1 LRTSV
6 AVSGGSF
13 ERSGTGTGLIRASSA
28 RTGCATARR
37 STAHSAGDNNDSR
50 VFGIANPGFRREKD
64 AQFTRCAGPLSDRA
78 RGGEFG
84 PSRIPARRGP
94 LIDCGGAAAGDAM
107 SGHNQFELLRTK
119 RFAPFFATQALG
131 AFNDNAFRNA
141 MIVLVG
147 FHMGLDESAVGF
159 YSSLAP
165 ALFILPF
172 FLFSAT
178 AGQLAEKFEKT
189 RIIRFVKLFE
199 IAAMALAA
207 IGFHLHSLWLMLTV
221 LFLMGLHS
229 TLFGP
234 IKYAILPQALAPEEL
249 VGGNAL
255 VETGTSLAILIGM
268 IAGGSA
274 MAGYGASAASILVLA
289 IALLGY
295 LVCRAIPPA
304 PATAPELRFNWNPFT
319 ETVQV
324 LGFVAKNRTVF
335 NSVLG
340 ISWFWFFGG
349 VFTMQLPNY
358 TKIFLGGTESVSILV
373 LALFS
378 IGVGAG
384 SLLCEKMSGRKVEIG
399 LVPFGSI
406 GLTLFGVDLYFA
418 RPAATPLHDLSALGF
433 LAAPGSWRIVLDFL
447 LVGVFAGFYIVPLFA
462 LVQSRA
468 KRSELS
474 RVIAG
479 NNIVN
484 ALLIVAAAVFGIGLA
499 AAGLTIPQIFLVTA
513 ILNAAV
519 AIYIY
524 TLVPEFLM
532 RFLSWI
538 LVNLLYRIEVDG
550 ADHVPDEGAALL
562 VCNHVSYMDALIVG
576 ACVRRP
582 ARFVMYYRIF
592 NIPVL
597 RFIFRTAKAIPIAG
611 RKEDPA
617 LLARAFDE
625 VDRALADGE
634 LVCIFPEGGLTRDGE
649 IAPFRPG
656 VREILARRA
665 VPVVPIALRGL
676 WGSVFSRRD
685 SALGRARLPRRF
697 RARIGVAFGPAVPPA
712 DATAAML
719 QERVSALRGDQA

>member
-1 LRTSV
+1 M
-6 AVSGGSF
+6 
-13 ERSGTGTGLIRASSA
+13 
-28 RTGCATARR
+28 
-37 STAHSAGDNNDSR
+37 
-50 VFGIANPGFRREKD
+50 P
-64 AQFTRCAGPLSDRA
+64 
-78 RGGEFG
+78 
-84 PSRIPARRGP
+84 
-94 LIDCGGAAAGDAM
+94 
-107 SGHNQFELLRTK
+107 GHNQFELLGLR

-141 MIVLVG
+141 LVVLVG

-159 YSSLAP
+159 YSNIAP

-199 IAAMALAA
+199 IAAMALASIA
-207 IGFHLHSLWLMLTV
+207 FYRHDLWLMLTV

-234 IKYAILPQALAPEEL
+234 IKYAILPQALHRDEL

-268 IAGGSA
+268 IAGGAA
-274 MAGYGASAASILVLA
+274 MAGSGPVAASTLVLA
-289 IALLGY
+289 IAIAGY
-295 LVCRAIPPA
+295 LVSRAIPPA
-304 PATAPELRFNWNPFT
+304 PPTAPDLRFNWNPFT
-319 ETVQV
+319 ETVRV
-324 LGFVAKNRTVF
+324 LGFVTKNRTVF

-384 SLLCEKMSGRKVEIG
+384 SLLCEKLSGRRVEIG

-406 GLTLFGVDLYFA
+406 GLTLFGLDLYFA
-418 RPAATPLHDLSALGF
+418 RAQPASLHDLSALAF
-433 LAAPGSWRIVLDFL
+433 VAAPGSWRIVLDFI
-447 LVGVFAGFYIVPLFA
+447 LVGMFAGFYIVPLFA

-468 KRSELS
+468 PKSELS

-479 NNIVN
+479 NNIIN
-484 ALLIVAAAVFGIGLA
+484 AVFIVAAAAFGIGLS
-499 AAGLTIPQIFLVTA
+499 AAGLTIPEIFLVA
-513 ILNAAV
+513 ALLNAAV

-538 LVNLLYRIEVDG
+538 IVSVFYRIRIEG
-550 ADHVPDEGAALL
+550 AENVPDEGPAVL
-562 VCNHVSYMDALIVG
+562 VCNHVSFMDPLIVN
-576 ACVRRP
+576 ACTRRP
-582 ARFVMYYRIF
+582 PRFVMYYKIF

-611 RKEDPA
+611 RKEDAA
-617 LLARAFDE
+617 LLERAFDE
-625 VDRALADGE
+625 VDRTLADGE
-634 LVCIFPEGGLTRDGE
+634 LVCLFPEGAITRDGG
-649 IAPFRPG
+649 IMPFRPG
-656 VREILARRA
+656 IEEILARRP
-665 VPVVPIALRGL
+665 VPVVPLAVRGL
-676 WGSVFSRRD
+676 WGSVFSRKD
-685 SALGRARLPRRF
+685 SALGRMRLPRRF
-697 RARIGVAFGPAVPPA
+697 RARIEVAIGAPIPAA
-712 DATAAML
+712 EASAGTL
-719 QERVSALRGDQA
+719 EQRVRELRGDLA

>member
-1 LRTSV
+1 
-6 AVSGGSF
+6 
-13 ERSGTGTGLIRASSA
+13 
-28 RTGCATARR
+28 
-37 STAHSAGDNNDSR
+37 
-50 VFGIANPGFRREKD
+50 
-64 AQFTRCAGPLSDRA
+64 
-78 RGGEFG
+78 
-84 PSRIPARRGP
+84 
-94 LIDCGGAAAGDAM
+94 M
-107 SGHNQFELLRTK
+107 SGHNQFELLRLR
-119 RFAPFFATQALG
+119 RFAPFFATQALS

-147 FHMGLDESAVGF
+147 FHMGLDEGAVGF
-159 YSSLAP
+159 YSNIAP

-189 RIIRFVKLFE
+189 RIIRFVKAFE
-199 IAAMALAA
+199 IAAMALASFA
-207 IGFHLHSLWLMLTV
+207 FWTHSLWLMLTV

-234 IKYAILPQALAPEEL
+234 IKYAILPQALEPEEL

-268 IAGGSA
+268 IAGGAA
-274 MAGYGASAASILVLA
+274 MSGAGPIAASVLVLA
-289 IALLGY
+289 IAVLGY
-295 LVCRAIPPA
+295 LVCRRIPAAPPA
-304 PATAPELRFNWNPFT
+304 APDLRFNWNPFT
-319 ETVQV
+319 ETVRV
-324 LGFVAKNRTVF
+324 LGFVTKNRTVF

-384 SLLCEKMSGRKVEIG
+384 SLLCEKLSGRRVEIG

-406 GLTLFGVDLYFA
+406 GLTLFGLDLYFA
-418 RPAATPLHDLSALGF
+418 RSGPATLHELSALAF
-433 LAAPGSWRIVLDFL
+433 LGAPGSWRIVADFV

-468 KRSELS
+468 PKSELS

-479 NNIVN
+479 NNIIN
-484 ALLIVAAAVFGIGLA
+484 ALFIVAAAAFGIGLG
-499 AAGLTIPQIFLVTA
+499 AAGLSIPEIFLVAA

-532 RFLSWI
+532 RFLSWLI
-538 LVNLLYRIEVDG
+538 VSLLYRIRIEG
-550 ADHVPDEGAALL
+550 EEIPDEGAAVL
-562 VCNHVSYMDALIVG
+562 VSNHVSFMDPLIIN
-576 ACVRRP
+576 ACTRRP
-582 ARFVMYYRIF
+582 PRFVMYYRIF

-597 RFIFRTAKAIPIAG
+597 RFIFRTARAIPIAG
-611 RKEDPA
+611 RKEDEA
-617 LLARAFDE
+617 LMERAFAE
-625 VDRALADGE
+625 VDRTLADGG

-649 IAPFRPG
+649 VAPFRPG
-656 VREILARRA
+656 IERILATRPA
-665 VPVVPIALRGL
+665 PVVPIAVRGL
-676 WGSVFSRRD
+676 WGSIFSRKD
-685 SALGRARLPRRF
+685 SALGRMRLPRRF
-697 RARIGVAFGPAVPPA
+697 RARIEVVIGAPVPPGE
-712 DATAAML
+712 ATAAL
-719 QERVSALRGDQA
+719 LEQRVRELRGGLA

>member
-1 LRTSV
+1 
-6 AVSGGSF
+6 
-13 ERSGTGTGLIRASSA
+13 
-28 RTGCATARR
+28 
-37 STAHSAGDNNDSR
+37 
-50 VFGIANPGFRREKD
+50 
-64 AQFTRCAGPLSDRA
+64 
-78 RGGEFG
+78 
-84 PSRIPARRGP
+84 
-94 LIDCGGAAAGDAM
+94 M
-107 SGHNQFELLRTK
+107 SGHNQFELLRTR

-141 MIVLVG
+141 LVVLVG
-147 FHMGLDESAVGF
+147 FHMGLDEKAVGF
-159 YSSLAP
+159 YSNVAP

-172 FLFSAT
+172 FLFSAS

-207 IGFHLHSLWLMLTV
+207 YAFHAHSIWLMLTV

-234 IKYAILPQALAPEEL
+234 IKYAILPQTLRPEEL

-268 IAGGSA
+268 IAGGASMA
-274 MAGYGASAASILVLA
+274 MAGVGPTAASILVLS
-289 IALLGY
+289 IAVLGY
-295 LVCRAIPPA
+295 LVSRAIPPA
-304 PATAPELRFNWNPFT
+304 PAAAPDLKFNWNPFS
-319 ETVQV
+319 ETVRV
-324 LGFVAKNRTVF
+324 LGFVTKNRTVF

-358 TKIFLGGTESVSILV
+358 TKIFLGGTEAVSILV

-378 IGVGAG
+378 IGVGIG
-384 SLLCEKMSGRKVEIG
+384 SLLCEKLSGRKVEIG

-406 GLTLFGVDLYFA
+406 GLTVFGLDLYFA
-418 RPAATPLHDLSALGF
+418 RPEATSLSGLSALAF
-433 LAAPGSWRIVLDFL
+433 LAAPGSWRIVMDFV

-468 KRSELS
+468 EKSELS

-479 NNIVN
+479 NNIFN
-484 ALLIVAAAVFGIGLA
+484 AMFIVAAAVFGVSLG
-499 AAGLTIPQIFLVTA
+499 AAGVSIPQIFLITA
-513 ILNAAV
+513 LLNTAV

-538 LVNLLYRIEVDG
+538 LVNTLYRIRVKG
-550 ADHVPDEGAALL
+550 AEHIPDEGPALL
-562 VCNHVSYMDALIVG
+562 VCNHVSYMDPLIVG
-576 ACVRRP
+576 ACARRP
-582 ARFVMYYRIF
+582 PRFVMYYKIF

-597 RFIFRTAKAIPIAG
+597 SFIFRTAKANPIAG
-611 RKEDPA
+611 RKEDAA
-617 LLARAFDE
+617 LLDRAFEE
-625 VDRALADGE
+625 VDKALATGE

-649 IAPFRPG
+649 IARFRPG
-656 VREILARRA
+656 VEEILARRP
-665 VPVVPIALRGL
+665 VPVIPIALRGL
-676 WGSVFSRRD
+676 WGSVFSRHD
-685 SALGRARLPRRF
+685 TALGRSRLPRRF
-697 RARIGVAFGPAVPPA
+697 RARIEVVIGAPVPAAEANAQV
-712 DATAAML
+712 L
-719 QERVSALRGDQA
+719 EEHVRKLRGAWA